1 MKARDL
7 GAYVRVTVSAREVEE
22 FARRWSCFGPRRA
35 LGFTLEKRSGD
46 LVDVSGDRDMDER
59 GVLALSHDAN
69 NYAAERLRLPSLR
82 R

>member
-35 LGFTLEKRSGD
+35 LGVGKQDGEKEKG
-46 LVDVSGDRDMDER
+46 
-59 GVLALSHDAN
+59 
-69 NYAAERLRLPSLR
+69 
-82 R
+82 